1 MVTNMTAARKKY
13 LSIILL
19 IFVGLILII
28 ALASMLGSANQEPS
42 GISSFDTAAGAAYL
56 TGLESKDPTEVEE
69 QLKLIRQQE
78 LQAQKEELINQLTSG
93 EVSVWSMFEDYALL
107 GDSRSVGF
115 TYYGFLPD
123 SNVWAE
129 SGATI
134 RNMEQHIPA
143 LVSMAPSYIFLCY
156 GMNDFCSGF
165 WTSPEEYVADYKEQ
179 LLSIQAA
186 LPDSDIYI
194 CSILPASDAAYAR
207 ANIWSVIPSY
217 NEALKAMCDE
227 LDHCYYIDGDPVA
240 EQHMDLWEQDGIHFK
255 KEFYP
260 HWAASLIMGIFDA
273 ENSEDIADDI

>member
-1 MVTNMTAARKKY
+1 MTAVKKKR
-13 LSIILL
+13 LFWSLL
-19 IFVGLILII
+19 ALIALILVI
-28 ALASMLGSANQEPS
+28 ALISTIGSADKAPE
-42 GISSFDTAAGAAYL
+42 DTLDRDIGAGVAYL
-56 TGLESKDPTEVEE
+56 EALESRDPNEITEIM
-69 QLKLIRQQE
+69 KLMRQQE
-78 LQAQKEELINQLTSG
+78 LETQKEELMNQLSSG

-273 ENSEDIADDI
+273 ENSEDIADDV

>member
-1 MVTNMTAARKKY
+1 MIA
-13 LSIILL
+13 
-19 IFVGLILII
+19 LILVI
-28 ALASMLGSANQEPS
+28 ALISTIGSADKAPE
-42 GISSFDTAAGAAYL
+42 DTLDRDIGAGVAYL
-56 TGLESKDPTEVEE
+56 EALESRDPNEITEIM
-69 QLKLIRQQE
+69 KLMRQQE
-78 LQAQKEELINQLTSG
+78 LEAQKEELMNQLSSG